1 MRQACVLALTG
12 FAFALCVSGQDEVP
26 TLKTEVKS
34 AFVWG
39 EDSPT
44 GAVSSTIQDPLTG
57 NTIAKLSYGG
67 IEVSARMGFE
77 GVGKGKAGTFL
88 SYTAT
93 IANGTDAKV
102 SVRYGGISVDGHPAS
117 PLRVVPPDK
126 KLSKKEQ
133 HVKPDVVELGGM
145 HCFTSGFL
153 SGDHFFSDNFTSQV
167 LTVAPGSVVTVSS
180 VIRDRR
186 SYSPRC
192 SVMGCYPTG
201 TIRYYLR
208 VNSQDYV
215 FVWPG
220 SSAVYCGK

>member
-1 MRQACVLALTG
+1 
-12 FAFALCVSGQDEVP
+12 
-26 TLKTEVKS
+26 
-34 AFVWG
+34 
-39 EDSPT
+39 
-44 GAVSSTIQDPLTG
+44 
-57 NTIAKLSYGG
+57 
-67 IEVSARMGFE
+67 
-77 GVGKGKAGTFL
+77 
-88 SYTAT
+88 
-93 IANGTDAKV
+93 
-102 SVRYGGISVDGHPAS
+102 
-117 PLRVVPPDK
+117 
-126 KLSKKEQ
+126 
-133 HVKPDVVELGGM
+133 VVELGGM

-186 SYSPRC
+186 SYSPQC
-192 SVMGCYPTG
+192 SVAGCYPTG